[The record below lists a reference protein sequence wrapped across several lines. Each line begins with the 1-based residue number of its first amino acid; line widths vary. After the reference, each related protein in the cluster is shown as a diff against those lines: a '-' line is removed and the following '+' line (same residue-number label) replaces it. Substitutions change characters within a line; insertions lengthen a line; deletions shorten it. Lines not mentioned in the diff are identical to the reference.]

1 MRNRRTRDHVLRK
14 WRWRIR
20 GESVRFAEQ
29 HCKFSEESVHEG
41 IGLEKH
47 RQRRRKRRRR
57 RNKVDF
63 SWGRRGLNLFICD
76 SSICTV

>member
-1 MRNRRTRDHVLRK
+1 MRK

-29 HCKFSEESVHEG
+29 YCKFSEVCVCEG
-41 IGLEKH
+41 IGLEKYTW
-47 RQRRRKRRRR
+47 RRRRRR

-63 SWGRRGLNLFICD
+63 R
-76 SSICTV
+76 